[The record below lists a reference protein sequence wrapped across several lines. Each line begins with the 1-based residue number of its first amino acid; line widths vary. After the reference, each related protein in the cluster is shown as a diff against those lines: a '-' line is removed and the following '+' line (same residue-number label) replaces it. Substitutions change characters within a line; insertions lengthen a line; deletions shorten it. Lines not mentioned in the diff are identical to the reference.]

1 MTGIREASSYMQVL
15 GATTKAEAAELLS
28 ILQNKEIVRQNCTHN
43 LYGLHPLIFDCIE
56 EIAHSSGLP
65 LRNAALAAFVEYG
78 LHIADD
84 AAALNASHAQVS
96 INGRLQDGCLSSEKQ
111 GVVK

>member
-1 MTGIREASSYMQVL
+1 MGDEETFLQVL

-28 ILQNKEIVRQNCTHN
+28 ILQNKEIIRQNSTCN
-43 LYGLHPLIFDCIE
+43 LYGLHPLMFDCIE
-56 EIAHSSGLP
+56 EVALGSGLP

-84 AAALNASHAQVS
+84 AAALNASHAQVRATPVCDVVLQSRKS
-96 INGRLQDGCLSSEKQ
+96 I
-111 GVVK
+111 